1 MKLMSLLAMQQRRQQ
16 EQEARNRQQPFNLAN
31 SKVWQ
36 KGTLKGEGRGQVC
49 AVGAAAGAGDVGK
62 MFQVLTTVCS
72 TCRAPLQVRNTT
84 KEWARTIQRG
94 HPYN

>member
-36 KGTLKGEGRGQVC
+36 KGTLKGEGRGRWAQL
-49 AVGAAAGAGDVGK
+49 GQQLEQGMWGK
-62 MFQVLTTVCS
+62 CFKC
-72 TCRAPLQVRNTT
+72 
-84 KEWARTIQRG
+84 
-94 HPYN
+94 